1 MVTGFDEAL
10 EIYNDPD
17 RFSSCMSTS
26 GPFAGCPI
34 PLEGRENDDITEL
47 IEAYRDK
54 TAFSDQLPTMDPPTH
69 TNHRAL
75 LMSLITPKR
84 LKENEEF
91 MRSEEHTSEL
101 QSLMRKS
108 YAVFC

>member
-10 EIYNDPD
+10 EIYNVPD

-75 LMSLITPKR
+75 LM
-84 LKENEEF
+84 
-91 MRSEEHTSEL
+91 RSEERRVEKECVSTCRSRWSPYH
-101 QSLMRKS
+101 
-108 YAVFC
+108 